1 MSPPKKKPAKP
12 IIKAQPEAFIG
23 HESMTMLGTES
34 WQDFE
39 KRVKAQEAAQ
49 GMTAPVPAHV
59 PEEKKE
65 EAPASVE
72 PSEDERQKGGLD
84 EDSLPEEYEG

>member
-1 MSPPKKKPAKP
+1 VTARSKKKPAKP
-12 IIKAQPEAFIG
+12 IIKAKPEAFIG

-39 KRVKAQEAAQ
+39 KRIKAQEAEQ
-49 GMTAPVPAHV
+49 GLTAPVPAHV
-59 PEEKKE
+59 PEPVDDESNAAVE
-65 EAPASVE
+65 EEE
-72 PSEDERQKGGLD
+72 PKGGLD